1 MGTWLCLSVSLFL
14 EGREDR
20 VAFSRPLARPH
31 PTVLAPFG
39 LVGLGLGDGACVVD
53 FRDSRQEVSLVGG
66 EVGRQGQNGFFHA
79 PLYCVYLSVTYCTQC
94 LDI

>member
-1 MGTWLCLSVSLFL
+1 MSLFL

-39 LVGLGLGDGACVVD
+39 LVGLGLGALGACVVD

-66 EVGRQGQNGFFHA
+66 EVGRG
-79 PLYCVYLSVTYCTQC
+79 S
-94 LDI
+94 